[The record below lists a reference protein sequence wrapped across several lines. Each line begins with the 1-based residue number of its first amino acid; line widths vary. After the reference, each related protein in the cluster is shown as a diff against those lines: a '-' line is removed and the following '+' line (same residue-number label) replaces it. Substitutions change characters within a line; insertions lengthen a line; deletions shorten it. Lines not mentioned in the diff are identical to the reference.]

1 MAYGWFATPSLFL
14 SLPLIHMYSAEAGR
28 QEWVENSMRLCFAL
42 CISNC
47 LTTNSY
53 SQIQIQH

>member
-1 MAYGWFATPSLFL
+1 MGSLL
-14 SLPLIHMYSAEAGR
+14 LHPKLRLIHMYSAEAAR

-53 SQIQIQH
+53 CQIQIQH